1 MELFNKLARGAE
13 EVIHPDDG
21 DFVQNGLLHCGKCRT
36 PKQHKVT
43 VFGSERTVF
52 CLCKCAAEARRKEDE
67 EYEKRQQIRRVRDL
81 RQWGFTNDEMAQWT
95 FDKDDRANPKLTSW
109 ARSYVRY
116 FPTMLAKG
124 KGVVLYGPVGTGKT
138 FAAACVA
145 NALIDEGHPVLMT
158 SFSRIGNVLQG
169 EKNKQ
174 DYLDE
179 FGRYDLLVIDD
190 LGAERN
196 TSFMDEVVY
205 NTIDTRYRQQ
215 KPLIVTTNYTRD
227 EIDRASDV
235 TNQRVFSR
243 LFEMCTF
250 MPVPGNDRR
259 RAINRQNRQETER
272 MEAEDDLF

>member
-1 MELFNKLARGAE
+1 MELFNQLARGAE
-13 EVIHPDDG
+13 EVIHHDDG
-21 DFVQNGLLHCGKCRT
+21 DYVQNGLLHCGKCRT

-43 VFGSERTVF
+43 VFGAERTVF

-67 EYEKRQQIRRVRDL
+67 EYEKRQQLRRVRDL

-95 FDKDDRANPKLTSW
+95 FEKDNHANPKLTSW
-109 ARSYVRY
+109 ARRYVRY
-116 FPTMLAKG
+116 FPNMLAKG

-169 EKNKQ
+169 KKNKQ
-174 DYLDE
+174 EYLDE

-205 NTIDTRYRQQ
+205 NTIDTRYRQK